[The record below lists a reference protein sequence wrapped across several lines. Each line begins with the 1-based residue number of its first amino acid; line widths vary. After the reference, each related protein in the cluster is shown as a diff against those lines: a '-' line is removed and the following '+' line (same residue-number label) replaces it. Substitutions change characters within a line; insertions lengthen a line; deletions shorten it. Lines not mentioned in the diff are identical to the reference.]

1 MSTVTLEL
9 PEETRRRLEDKA
21 ARRGQSLESYLTLV
35 LEAVAAPAN
44 LPPPIPGPLPPVRR
58 MSVEEFNRRLDEMQM
73 RPLPAFPPL
82 PEDFS
87 RADLYDDHD

>member
-1 MSTVTLEL
+1 MATLTLDL
-9 PEETRRRLEDKA
+9 PEENRRRLEAKA

-35 LEAVAAPAN
+35 LEADAAPAN
-44 LPPPIPGPLPPVRR
+44 LLPPTPEPPPPVRR
-58 MSVEEFNRRLDEMQM
+58 MSVEEFNRRLDEMQK
-73 RPLPAFPPL
+73 RPLPAFPPM